1 MTHDKLYS
9 QHLHGHSQK
18 KTHTPKTKN
27 ITNKQKMKQQQKRQ
41 PQGVIV

>member
-9 QHLHGHSQK
+9 QQLHGHSQK
-18 KTHTPKTKN
+18 KPHTPKN